1 MIRFDNVSKRYPGSD
16 EIFRNVSFRIDAGE
30 FVYLT
35 GQSGA
40 GKSTLLKL
48 IAATERPTSGT
59 VLIAN
64 QNVSKLKPSAIPFLR
79 RRFGLIF
86 QDHKLL
92 YDRNCFENVILPLRI
107 NGISEQ
113 EAAKRVRAALDKV
126 GLLKKEKAMPITLSG
141 GEQQRLAIARAVVSR
156 PAILLADEPTGNL
169 DAEYAADIMAIF
181 NAFNQVGVTVI
192 MSTHDALGMSSNQ
205 NRTLHLNQGQL
216 HESLTSPGSS
226 KQAHPNNDPSAK
238 ELFRP

>member
-1 MIRFDNVSKRYPGSD
+1 MSLIQFDQVTKRYPGSD
-16 EIFRNVSFRIDAGE
+16 EVLKNVSFNIDAGE
-30 FVYLT
+30 FVFVT
-35 GQSGA
+35 GHSGA

-64 QNVSKLKPSAIPFLR
+64 QNVSQIKASAIPFLR

-107 NGISEQ
+107 NGVAGQ

-126 GLLKKEKAMPITLSG
+126 GLLHKEKAMPITLSG

-156 PAILLADEPTGNL
+156 PSILLADEPTGNL
-169 DAEYAADIMAIF
+169 DASYAADIMAIF
-181 NAFNQVGVTVI
+181 YAFNQVGVTVI
-192 MSTHDALGMSSNQ
+192 MATNDALGMSARQ
-205 NRTLHLNQGQL
+205 NRVLHLNHGKL
-216 HESLTSPGSS
+216 SEN
-226 KQAHPNNDPSAK
+226 APSA
-238 ELFRP
+238 ESVSS

>member
-1 MIRFDNVSKRYPGSD
+1 MIQFDQVTKRYPGSD
-16 EIFRNVSFRIDAGE
+16 EILKNISFSIDAGE
-30 FVYLT
+30 FVFIT
-35 GQSGA
+35 GHSGA

-107 NGISEQ
+107 NGVAEQ

-126 GLLKKEKAMPITLSG
+126 GLLHKEKAMPITLSG

-156 PAILLADEPTGNL
+156 PSILLADEPTGNL
-169 DAEYAADIMAIF
+169 DASYAADIMSIF
-181 NAFNQVGVTVI
+181 YSFNQVGVTVI
-192 MSTHDALGMSSNQ
+192 MSTHDALGMSANQ
-205 NRTLHLNQGQL
+205 NRVLHLNQGKL
-216 HESLTSPGSS
+216 TESSLNQTGLNQNTLPTETFSS
-226 KQAHPNNDPSAK
+226 
-238 ELFRP
+238 